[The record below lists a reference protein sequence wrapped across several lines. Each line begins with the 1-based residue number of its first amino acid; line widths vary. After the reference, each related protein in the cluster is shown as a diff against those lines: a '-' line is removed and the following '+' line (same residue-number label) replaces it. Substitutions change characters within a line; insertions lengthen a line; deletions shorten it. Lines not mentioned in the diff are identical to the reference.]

1 MKTFREPRALGTFLS
16 LLLLCSGAIADS
28 IPSQLPADVTMNKD
42 AGRGN
47 RLIVRLRLESGEEVP
62 FFVDTGASGTFIDK
76 SLEPKLGKRLGTGIG
91 SHFGAKHKFGIYAAP
106 KLYLGNTPLMT
117 GSNIATGGFK
127 LLSFISGRP
136 IKGMLGMDCLR
147 HYCIQL
153 DFEAG
158 KMRFLDAHHLNAAEL
173 GKPFRLT
180 FRGNRPFIH
189 HTDLLE
195 ATNTNPL
202 IDTGFNSDG
211 VVEKGAIKG
220 HNSGTFLR
228 RVRNFLVE
236 RIAIA
241 FGRLLEVG
249 TVRLPVRFPKC
260 VWDGETY
267 TDIKVGVGEHADLI
281 GLRFLARHL
290 VTMDFPNRTL
300 YLKKTSTGPLVHKST
315 KAAKIGGKDDA
326 GCEAKGV
333 ILAESRRR
341 FGVGRVW
348 IANQ

>member
-1 MKTFREPRALGTFLS
+1 MKTMLEPRAPGIFLS

-28 IPSQLPADVTMNKD
+28 IPPRLPADVTINKD

-47 RLIVRLRLESGEEVP
+47 RLIVMLRLESGEEAP

-76 SLEPKLGKRLGTGIG
+76 SLEPKLGERLGTAIG
-91 SHFGAKHKFGIYAAP
+91 SHFGAKHKIGIYAAP
-106 KLYLGNTPLMT
+106 KLYLGSTPLMT
-117 GSNIATGGFK
+117 GSNVATCGFK
-127 LLSFISGRP
+127 MLSFISGRP

-158 KMRFLDAHHLNAAEL
+158 KMRFLDGRHLNAAEL

-180 FRGNRPFIH
+180 LSGNRPFIH
-189 HTDLLE
+189 HPDLLG
-195 ATNTNPL
+195 ATNTDPL

-228 RVRNFLVE
+228 RVRNFFVE
-236 RIAIA
+236 RIAIT
-241 FGRLLEVG
+241 FGKWFEVG
-249 TVRLPVRFPKC
+249 TVRLPVRLPEC

-267 TDIKVGVGEHADLI
+267 TDIKVGVGKHADLI

-290 VTMDFPNRTL
+290 VTLDFPNRTL
-300 YLKKTSTGPLVHKST
+300 YLKKTSTGPLARENT
-315 KAAKIGGKDDA
+315 KAAQVGGKDDA
-326 GCEAKGV
+326 GCEAKGA
-333 ILAESRRR
+333 LSL
-341 FGVGRVW
+341 
-348 IANQ
+348 Q